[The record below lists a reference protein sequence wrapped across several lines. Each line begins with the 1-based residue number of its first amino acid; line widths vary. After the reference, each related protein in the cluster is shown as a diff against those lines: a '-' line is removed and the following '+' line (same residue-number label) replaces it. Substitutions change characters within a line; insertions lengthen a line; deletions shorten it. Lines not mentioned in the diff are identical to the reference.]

1 MSTLDGFIGELAN
14 ALVEFIL
21 VAVVEYIFIDAFELY
36 DEPADGS
43 GVFGVDENVTLM
55 RISCRVVSDNKSSA
69 AKVRII
75 HRVLSALRF
84 AFRFSRV
91 LCMSSYRYSG

>member
-14 ALVEFIL
+14 GLVEFIL
-21 VAVVEYIFIDAFELY
+21 VAVVDYIFIDAFELN
-36 DEPADGS
+36 DEPTDCS

-55 RISCRVVSDNKSSA
+55 RISRRVVSDNKSSA

-75 HRVLSALRF
+75 HRVVTCTKVFLQVF
-84 AFRFSRV
+84 
-91 LCMSSYRYSG
+91 

>member
-14 ALVEFIL
+14 GLVELIL
-21 VAVVEYIFIDAFELY
+21 VAVVEYIFIVAFELN
-36 DEPADGS
+36 DEPTDGS
-43 GVFGVDENVTLM
+43 GVFGADENVTVM

-75 HRVLSALRF
+75 HRVVKCTEVCLQVFKGIVHVELQ
-84 AFRFSRV
+84 V
-91 LCMSSYRYSG
+91 